1 MWEKVKL
8 FFTSNSG
15 QRDFILLLVYFVFLI
30 LLLILGGLGFG
41 GKFISWLGLSPS
53 FTNEVILLLLLGMV
67 GLVIFITRRWKE
79 CQINEYKVRAL
90 SQETKAA
97 IERQKAI
104 LRNLPTVI
112 YLLDSQQGYKFTWVS
127 PNIQDVT
134 GYSAEE
140 YYQNPNFWLE
150 RIHPEDL
157 SRVKEAVNA
166 LPQTQMI
173 EVEYRWRYKDGT
185 FHWLRDRAMRTD
197 QRYEGVGDVIGFYL
211 DTSEDKR
218 VEKSQEILKEM
229 IFKLSA
235 SRTYKEAG
243 NIIVMTADKLIGWD
257 ACLLNIY
264 DPDEGRILVDVK
276 YDLINGKRTM
286 INDVEDTK
294 EVTPFVMEIMEKG
307 PRLMLRTEEE
317 MAIPQEAFVNFGDRA
332 RKSASLMFVPIQY
345 ASKLVGM
352 LSIQSYTLNAYT
364 NVELGTLATIAA
376 QCGAAIDRI
385 RVENQLWESEEKYRL
400 LVENMN
406 ESILITQ
413 KDKLIYFN
421 KRFLEMLGYTL
432 EELYNQEYQMI
443 YPPQGLELL
452 EIRKQRRDK
461 GVSVPSRYE
470 TAMKRKDGS
479 LIDVEANVTII
490 NFQGALATLAVI
502 NDITERK
509 YQEDQIRYLATHD
522 GLTGLNNHREFYR
535 RFKEEV
541 ERCRR
546 YHHTFSLLM
555 IDLDHFKNI
564 NDNYGHPV
572 GDEVLRTISQLLKD
586 DIRNVDIIARYG
598 GEEIAVIMPQV
609 GKQTAVFVAER
620 LRKKVEDVRISAP
633 GGVKIQIT
641 ISIGIAVFPDDA
653 DDGDILIHTAD
664 QCLYA
669 AKRLGRNMV
678 QATPL
683 PFGTKFM

>member
-1 MWEKVKL
+1 MWEKAIQFYK
-8 FFTSNSG
+8 SNSS
-15 QRDFILLLVYFVFLI
+15 QRDFILLLVYFGFLF

-41 GKFISWLGLSPS
+41 SKIISSLGLTHS
-53 FTNEVILLLLLGMV
+53 FTNELILLFLLVMV

-79 CQINEYKVRAL
+79 CQINENKVKAL
-90 SQETKAA
+90 SQETKAS

-104 LRNLPTVI
+104 LRNLPAII
-112 YLLDSQQGYKFTWVS
+112 YLLDSQQNYKFTWVS
-127 PNIQDVT
+127 PNIQEIT
-134 GYSAEE
+134 GYAVEE
-140 YYQNPNFWLE
+140 YYQDPKFWIE
-150 RIHPEDL
+150 HIHPEDL
-157 SRVKEAVNA
+157 SRVKATMKT
-166 LPQTQMI
+166 LPQAKMI
-173 EVEYRWRYKDGT
+173 EMEYRWRYKDGT
-185 FHWLRDRAMRTD
+185 FHWLRDRAVLTD
-197 QRYEGVGDVIGFYL
+197 RRYEGLGDVLGFHL
-211 DTSEDKR
+211 DFTEQKR
-218 VEKSQEILKEM
+218 NEQTQETLRKMTIQ
-229 IFKLSA
+229 LSA
-235 SRTYKEAG
+235 VRSYKAAG
-243 NIIVMTADKLIGWD
+243 DIIVMTADKLIGWD

-286 INDVEDTK
+286 IDDVEDTK

-307 PRLMLRTEEE
+307 PRLILRTEQE
-317 MAIPQEAFVNFGDRA
+317 MVEPQEGFLNFGDRG

-364 NVELGTLATIAA
+364 KADLDVLATIAA
-376 QCGAAIDRI
+376 QCGGAIDRI
-385 RVENQLWESEEKYRL
+385 RVENQLWEAEEKYRL

-413 KDKLIYFN
+413 NDKLIYFN

-432 EELYNQEYQMI
+432 EELINREYQMI

-452 EIRKQRRDK
+452 EIRKQRRES
-461 GVSVPSRYE
+461 GAPVPSRYE
-470 TAMKRKDGS
+470 TTMKRKDGS
-479 LIDVEANVTII
+479 LIDVEANVTVI
-490 NFQGALATLAVI
+490 NYQGALATLAVI

-522 GLTGLNNHREFYR
+522 GLTGLYNHREFYR

-541 ERCRR
+541 ERCKR
-546 YHHTFSLLM
+546 YHHAFSLLM

-564 NDNYGHPV
+564 NDSYGHPV
-572 GDEVLRTISQLLKD
+572 GDEVLRTVSQLLK

-598 GEEIAVIMPQV
+598 GEEIAIIMPQV
-609 GKQTAVFVAER
+609 GKQAALFVSER

-633 GGVKIQIT
+633 GGKKIQIT
-641 ISIGIAVFPDDA
+641 ISIGIAVFPDDSE
-653 DDGDILIHTAD
+653 DGDVLIHTAD